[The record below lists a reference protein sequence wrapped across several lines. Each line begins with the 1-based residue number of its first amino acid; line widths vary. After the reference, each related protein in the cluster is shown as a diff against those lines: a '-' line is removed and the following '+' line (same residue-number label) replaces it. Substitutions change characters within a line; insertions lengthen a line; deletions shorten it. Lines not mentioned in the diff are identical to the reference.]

1 MSSLAQ
7 HSSPASAALPRRGS
21 GAASG
26 EGPEV
31 AASIPERT
39 LWTSSAPARDG
50 VDLGLPN
57 PIRVTLH
64 SVGLAKYRVPVYAE
78 LAKQPGIDLTVCY
91 SETPWIKNAEPEGF
105 KGRPSKFHQLCKK
118 PLLLYVPDRIRSARR
133 SPDQPHVI
141 VLPWDIRYPLLVPTI
156 MRAHMNGI
164 GVVLWGHGYSKRD
177 HPIKKRV
184 RDWVAR
190 LADAVLLYY
199 PHSCKRLLDMGFDAR
214 RVFAAPNAIDQAPIQ
229 AARAAA
235 LQDAAGLEAFRA
247 CHRIAGDPV
256 LLFVS
261 RLMEDRHLEVLLDAL
276 PRVCERHPRTQLVII
291 GDGDTERERLRADAR
306 TAGVTELD
314 PEGRVLREGHPSHG
328 RVRFVPAIYEEQ
340 RLAPWFLSAKAMVFP
355 GALGLTVLHA
365 FGYGLPV
372 VAANDPSLH
381 GPEFISLEH
390 EKNGLT
396 FPAFNRAA
404 LAAEL
409 TRLIGDDAFQRRLSE
424 NALASV
430 LDQYTIPKMAAGM
443 RDAIVTAARRARR

>member
-7 HSSPASAALPRRGS
+7 QSNSATAALPRLG
-21 GAASG
+21 GGTAG
-26 EGPEV
+26 D
-31 AASIPERT
+31 
-39 LWTSSAPARDG
+39 SAPANERPLRPSASAASEPKDER
-50 VDLGLPN
+50 LPN
-57 PIRVTLH
+57 PIRVALH

-78 LAKQPGIDLTVCY
+78 LARQPGIDLTVYY
-91 SETPWIKNAEPEGF
+91 SETPWIKNAQPEGF
-105 KGRPSKFHQLCKK
+105 KGRASKFYQVCKK
-118 PLLLYVPDRIRSARR
+118 PLLLYVPDRFRSARR
-133 SPDQPHVI
+133 APDQPHVI
-141 VLPWDIRYPLLVPTI
+141 IVPWDIRYPMLVPTI
-156 MRAHMNGI
+156 LRAHMNGI

-199 PHSCKRLLDMGFDAR
+199 PHSCKRLLDMGFDAD

-229 AARAAA
+229 AARQAA
-235 LQDAAGLEAFRA
+235 LSDAAGLDAFRA
-247 CHRIAGDPV
+247 RNHIVGDPV

-276 PRVCERHPRTQLVII
+276 PKVCQSHPNTQLVII
-291 GDGDTERERLRADAR
+291 GDGDAERERLRSHAQA
-306 TAGVTELD
+306 AGVTELD
-314 PEGRVLREGHPSHG
+314 AEGRVVREGTPGHG

-372 VAANDPSLH
+372 VASNDPSLH

-390 EKNGLT
+390 EQNGLT
-396 FPAFNRAA
+396 FPAFDREA
-404 LAAEL
+404 LAREL
-409 TRLIGDDAFQRRLSE
+409 TRLIGDEAFQRQLSE

-430 LDQYTIPKMAAGM
+430 LGQYTIPKMAAGM
-443 RDAIVTAARRARR
+443 RDAIVKAARRAAPVSA